1 MTTVG
6 IRDLKN
12 QLSRYLDIVKGGEKV
27 LVTEH
32 NKIIAQISLPREDPL
47 SPSVE
52 DRLAQLENEGK
63 VIRAKRN
70 QSLAQSP
77 PSTPTVDWKP
87 ILQDIRSDRFE

>member
-12 QLSRYLDIVKGGEKV
+12 QLSRYLDIVKGGEDV

-47 SPSVE
+47 SPSLE
-52 DRLAQLENEGK
+52 DALMNLEKAGK
-63 VIRAKRN
+63 VIRARRN
-70 QSLAQSP
+70 QSLAQCP
-77 PSTPTVDWKP
+77 PSNQSLDWKS
-87 ILQDIRSDRFE
+87 IYRDARSDRFE